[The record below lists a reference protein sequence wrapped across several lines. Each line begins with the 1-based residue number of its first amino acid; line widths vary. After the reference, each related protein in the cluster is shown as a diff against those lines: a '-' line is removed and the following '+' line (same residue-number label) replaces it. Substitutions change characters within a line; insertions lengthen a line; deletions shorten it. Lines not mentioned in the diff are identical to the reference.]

1 MDETKDF
8 DSKITTH
15 TMKLL
20 KAALPYVDTGEQQ
33 FLCIYLK
40 FSEFVNTLQYCSKKE
55 TKVRA
60 CKSQENQQNNMIEM
74 VAALKK
80 VCNEKEAET
89 LDMMLNFL
97 QAMQLYQTY
106 QEFYKTTEQTKEEDS
121 PNSASGGS
129 GGTQLDMLKAFLTPE
144 QQTMFE
150 TYKSLF

>member
-40 FSEFVNTLQYCSKKE
+40 FSEFVNTLQYCSKAE
-55 TKVRA
+55 NKVSA
-60 CKSQENQQNNMIEM
+60 CKNQEKHQGNMIEM
-74 VAALKK
+74 VTALKK

-106 QEFYKTTEQTKEEDS
+106 QEFYKTTEQAKEADA
-121 PNSASGGS
+121 PNTSNETGGS
-129 GGTQLDMLKAFLTPE
+129 QLDMLKAFLTPE

>member
-20 KAALPYVDTGEQQ
+20 KTALPYVNTSEQH
-33 FLCIYLK
+33 FLSIYLK
-40 FSEFVNTLQYCSKKE
+40 FSEFLNTLQLYTQEKGSIS
-55 TKVRA
+55 A
-60 CKSQENQQNNMIEM
+60 CKSDEKKQGNMIEM
-74 VAALKK
+74 VNALKK
-80 VCNEKEAET
+80 VCHDHERET

-106 QEFYKTTEQTKEEDS
+106 SEFYKTTEQFKELE
-121 PNSASGGS
+121 
-129 GGTQLDMLKAFLTPE
+129 GTNPFAENNQMDMLKAFLTPE

>member
-40 FSEFVNTLQYCSKKE
+40 FSEFVNTLQYCSKAE
-55 TKVRA
+55 NKVSA
-60 CKSQENQQNNMIEM
+60 CKSKENQQGNMIEM
-74 VAALKK
+74 VSALKK

-106 QEFYKTTEQTKEEDS
+106 QEFYKTTEQATEADA
-121 PNSASGGS
+121 PNASNGNGGS
-129 GGTQLDMLKAFLTPE
+129 QLDMLKAFLTPE